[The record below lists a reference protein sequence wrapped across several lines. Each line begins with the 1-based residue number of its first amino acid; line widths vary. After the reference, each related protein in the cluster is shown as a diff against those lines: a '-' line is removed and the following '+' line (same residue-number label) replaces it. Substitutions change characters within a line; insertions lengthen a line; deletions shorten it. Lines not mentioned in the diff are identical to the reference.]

1 MELSI
6 VMPCLNEV
14 RTLPACITKALGFL
28 RTHGVEGEV
37 IVADNGSTDGS
48 RELAR
53 SLGARVVEV
62 PIRGY
67 GAALAAGI
75 EEARGR
81 YVVMGDSDD
90 SYDFTGLLPFLEK
103 LREGYQLVMGNRFR
117 GGIAPGA
124 MPPMHRYFGNPLLSA
139 IGRFFFGCH
148 NVRDLYCGL
157 RGFDRESI
165 RSLALQSDG
174 MEYALEMVIKSHL
187 RGMRVTEVPTT
198 LVPDGRDRAPHLRR
212 YRDGWRSLRFYLV
225 MSPRYFFVAPGLV
238 MMLIGLV
245 GCAALF
251 RGPVVV
257 GGVKFDYHTMAYAA
271 ALVSLGFQSVM
282 LGAFAKLVAIETGL
296 HPPKTR
302 LGFLQRRDAMENL
315 FIAGLVMF
323 IAGLVFGIVAT
334 EYWRKTDFG
343 DIRDPSAIRWVTLSI
358 LSLTMG
364 GQTFMAGG
372 LFGVIRMLV
381 DRRHQ
386 IARGS
391 RSPLLTQAE
400 SPATAKEQ

>member
-28 RTHGVEGEV
+28 RDHAVDGEV

-75 EEARGR
+75 ESARGR
-81 YVVMGDSDD
+81 YVIMGDSDD

-165 RSLALQSDG
+165 RGLTLQSDG
-174 MEYALEMVIKSHL
+174 MEYALEMVIKCHL
-187 RGMRVTEVPTT
+187 RGMKVTEVPTT

-225 MSPRYFFVAPGLV
+225 MSPRYFFVAPGLL
-238 MMLIGLV
+238 MMLIGLA
-245 GCAALF
+245 GCTLLF
-251 RGPVVV
+251 PGPVHL
-257 GGVKFDYHTMAYAA
+257 GRIKLDFHTMAYAA

-282 LGAFAKLVAIETGL
+282 FGAFAKLVAIETGL

-302 LGFLQRRDAMENL
+302 LGFLQRRNAMENL
-315 FIAGLVMF
+315 FIAGAVMF
-323 IAGLVFGIVAT
+323 VTGLALAGVAT
-334 EYWRKTDFG
+334 DRWWKADFG
-343 DIRDPSAIRWVTLSI
+343 DIRDATAIRWVTLSI
-358 LSLTMG
+358 LCLTLG
-364 GQTFMAGG
+364 AQTILAGG
-372 LFGVIRMLV
+372 LSGVISMLV

-386 IARGS
+386 LARNS
-391 RSPLLTQAE
+391 E
-400 SPATAKEQ
+400 SPFSGTRTL